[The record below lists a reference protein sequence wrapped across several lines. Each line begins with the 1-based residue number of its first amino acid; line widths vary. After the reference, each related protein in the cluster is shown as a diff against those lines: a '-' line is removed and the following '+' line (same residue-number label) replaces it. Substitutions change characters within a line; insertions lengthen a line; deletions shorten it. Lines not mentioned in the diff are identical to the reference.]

1 MKRLFNRMMLVIA
14 AAALCPMAGFAAV
27 EDELKYLGYSSELT
41 DMANDAYSKSHKE
54 APKAPETPLKAPSVM
69 DEADAV
75 KEQLA
80 ELGRSRSLTPETP
93 VTSAESKT
101 RLDAF
106 WKKMSPEAASPVVAM
121 PEDLRAQLREAL
133 TQTLN
138 TAGYEI
144 NQLDLIDAPSNL
156 GNPQVRAVIR
166 VVKPL
171 QTKDSYREIQN
182 NLAQIKDACL
192 QAGTIDGILYLSEL
206 TTFIAVNPKNKYYY
220 EKTVL
225 NP

>member
-14 AAALCPMAGFAAV
+14 AAAVLCPMAGSAAV
-27 EDELKYLGYSSELT
+27 EDELRYLGYSSELS
-41 DMANDAYSKSHKE
+41 DMANDVYKKSHKE
-54 APKAPETPLKAPSVM
+54 TPPAPEVTKSPTIM

-93 VTSAESKT
+93 VTSEESKT
-101 RLDAF
+101 KLDVF
-106 WKKMSPEAASPVVAM
+106 WKQMAGGRSEPVAVMSE
-121 PEDLRAQLREAL
+121 ELRAQLRDAL
-133 TQTLN
+133 AQTLN
-138 TAGYEI
+138 SNGYEI
-144 NQLDLIDAPSNL
+144 KQLDLIDSPSNL

-166 VVKPL
+166 VVKPIA
-171 QTKDSYREIQN
+171 TKDSYREIQN

-192 QAGTIDGILYLSEL
+192 QAGTVDGVLYLCEL